1 MSIVDV
7 ELFLKQIYPFELLT
21 NQELSEIVNNLAIE
35 YYKKGQKIEDVDNY
49 LYVVLK
55 GVVVEKDSLGNEVGY
70 FGQGSFFDV
79 SRVINGSENIFE
91 AFEESILYKIDKK
104 IILKLVNENERFG
117 EYFKKSTK
125 EKLSS
130 IASENPY
137 FFLKVKEIELQQPV
151 IVSKDTPFTTRSKK

>member
-1 MSIVDV
+1 
-7 ELFLKQIYPFELLT
+7 
-21 NQELSEIVNNLAIE
+21 
-35 YYKKGQKIEDVDNY
+35 
-49 LYVVLK
+49 
-55 GVVVEKDSLGNEVGY
+55 
-70 FGQGSFFDV
+70 
-79 SRVINGSENIFE
+79 VINGSENIFE
-91 AFEESILYKIDKK
+91 ALEESILYKIDKK

-151 IVSKDTPFTTRSKK
+151 IVSKDATIYDAVKEMTEKGAYSVIVDFGNGEYGIITDSDIRKKLYFKI